1 MAVNLKET
9 ISNLMG
15 SFNTSSV
22 KPNDEYARKPDP
34 SPWDNPVVVQQLT
47 EPISDWK
54 WRGMVESGQVKF
66 ATEAAT
72 AQAKSDAVMATMAF
86 KPETPTG
93 GMSAPKTASFKKT
106 P

>member
-1 MAVNLKET
+1 
-9 ISNLMG
+9 MG
-15 SFNTSSV
+15 AFNSSSV
-22 KPNDEYARKPDP
+22 KTNDEYARKPEP
-34 SPWDNPVVVQQLT
+34 SPWDNPAIVAAVT

-66 ATEAAT
+66 GSEEAT
-72 AQAKSDAVMATMAF
+72 AQAKADAVIATTGF

-93 GMSAPKTASFKKT
+93 GIAAPKTASFKKT

>member
-1 MAVNLKET
+1 
-9 ISNLMG
+9 MG
-15 SFNTSSV
+15 SFNASSV
-22 KPNDEYARKPDP
+22 KNNDEYARKPEP
-34 SPWDNPVVVQQLT
+34 NLNSNPNPWDNPAIVQQLT
-47 EPISDWK
+47 EPIADWK

-72 AQAKSDAVMATMAF
+72 AQAKSDAVMATTAF